1 MKYVCNWDGNK
12 DSERNTLS
20 SFTVDDCYMH
30 DMSSVFESYGSEV
43 ITLTNST
50 FIKCQGKLYIHII
63 PKVLLIRQLQYSIVH
78 WLVWIKLRFKER
90 ITAVTLF
97 IAIMFLL

>member
-30 DMSSVFESYGSEV
+30 DMSSVLKAMV
-43 ITLTNST
+43 R
-50 FIKCQGKLYIHII
+50 K
-63 PKVLLIRQLQYSIVH
+63 
-78 WLVWIKLRFKER
+78 
-90 ITAVTLF
+90 
-97 IAIMFLL
+97 

>member
-43 ITLTNST
+43 M
-50 FIKCQGKLYIHII
+50 
-63 PKVLLIRQLQYSIVH
+63 
-78 WLVWIKLRFKER
+78 
-90 ITAVTLF
+90 
-97 IAIMFLL
+97 MFYKFYFL